1 MERFRTLNPDEIE
14 VKVKQVGEKGTVVL
28 LYKTARV
35 DYELLDEKYGV
46 EGWQCDYTEIK
57 GNLYCTISIW
67 DAGKNQWVR
76 KQNCG
81 IESRADGDGNEKKGE
96 ASDALKRAGF
106 VVGIGR
112 ELYSSPFT
120 FIKSDVCPTMKN
132 DKGQWVLKNKF
143 TKFEVA
149 EIGYDDNRRVN
160 RLVIVDDKGTIV
172 YTYGKKQE
180 TPPPQPRKATKPPEK
195 QADVTVTNKVP
206 TPKPEWD
213 LNAVFK
219 EFTDRHG
226 LDREKFTV
234 WRDKAC
240 ADAQNGLEKK
250 PYKDMSQSEWEELF
264 GKLDALSEMGYFD
277 E

>member
-120 FIKSDVCPTMKN
+120 FIKSDVCPTVKN
-132 DKGQWVLKNKF
+132 DKGAWVLKDKF

-149 EIGYDDNRRVN
+149 EIGYDENRRVN
-160 RLVIVDDKGTIV
+160 RLVIVDNKGTIV
-172 YTYGKKQE
+172 YTFGKKQE
-180 TPPPQPRKATKPPEK
+180 APKPRQTVKKPENTASVEK
-195 QADVTVTNKVP
+195 VDKVP
-206 TPKPEWD
+206 TPQPEWD
-213 LNAVFK
+213 LNTAFK
-219 EFTDRHG
+219 AFTDKHG
-226 LDREKFTV
+226 LDRTQFTE

-240 ADAQNGLEKK
+240 ADEQNGLEKK
-250 PYKDMSQSEWEELF
+250 PFKDMNQHEWEELF
-264 GKLDALSEMGYFD
+264 GKLDALAEMGYFH